1 MKKDLIENKTI
12 NIKILKLTNAGLG
25 MGKFQNKS
33 VLVHR
38 GLPGDTAEVR
48 LKRTGAK
55 YCSAEIVKIIS
66 PSPDRINPQCAAF
79 EKGCGGCQ
87 LLHLDY
93 KKQLFWK
100 HKNLMDTLKNCM
112 GVNIKIPPLIG
123 MKNPEHFRNK
133 LSLTVDGN
141 GFYGFSKEFSIE
153 KVDIKGCRMEL
164 DTANMVYDVLQKFKP
179 PRFIEQI
186 HIRCSEKNTAVI
198 NFFSKEFNGK
208 IISEMKRYSKILTSK
223 APYIKG
229 TGISGYRNYAHLWGA
244 AVLKVEV
251 KGSVY
256 ELPINSF
263 FQTNYAMSS
272 VLIEVVE
279 KFLNLSASDTLLDL
293 YCGVGLFG
301 IYFAPKVK
309 SVIGIENNISSIQA
323 AGHNAEINKLNN
335 CKFYRDDVS
344 KTLSSIN
351 KGDVDAII
359 IDPPRMG
366 CEPAVLS
373 HINRIKPNKI
383 VYVSCDYTNIA
394 KDLDALT
401 KSGYSVKQVQPID
414 MFPHTF
420 REETVLLL
428 ERGKFTSYS

>member
-1 MKKDLIENKTI
+1 MIKNRERNETI

-25 MGKFQNKS
+25 MGKYKDKS
-33 VLVHR
+33 VLVQR
-38 GLPGDTAEVR
+38 GLPGDEAEVR
-48 LKRTGAK
+48 FKRTGAK
-55 YCSAEIVKIIS
+55 YCSAEIVKIIK

-79 EKGCGGCQ
+79 EKGCGGCRF
-87 LLHLDY
+87 LHLDY

-100 HKNLMDTLKNCM
+100 RKNLMDTLKNCM
-112 GVNIKIPPLIG
+112 GLNIKISPLIG
-123 MKNPEHFRNK
+123 MDVPEHFRNK
-133 LSLTVDGN
+133 LSLTADNN

-164 DTANMVYDVLQKFKP
+164 ETANKVYDVLQKFKP

-186 HIRCSEKNTAVI
+186 HIRCSEKDTAVI
-198 NFFSKEFNGK
+198 NFFTKEFNGK
-208 IISEMKRYSKILTSK
+208 IISEMKKYSKILTSK

-229 TGISGYRNYAHLWGA
+229 TGMSGYKNYAHLWGS

-251 KGSVY
+251 KGSIY
-256 ELPINSF
+256 DLPINSF

-279 KFLNLSASDTLLDL
+279 KFLNLSKNDTLLDL

-301 IYFAPKVK
+301 IYFARKVK
-309 SVIGIENNISSIQA
+309 SVIGIENNLSSIQA
-323 AGHNAEINKLNN
+323 AGHNADINKLNN
-335 CKFYRDDVS
+335 CRFYHGDVS

-351 KGDVDAII
+351 RGDVDAII

-394 KDLDALT
+394 KDLAGLT
-401 KSGYSVKQVQPID
+401 KSGYSVTAVQPID

-428 ERGKFTSYS
+428 ERGKSTTYS